1 MELILETTES
11 SGAFGINTKTEQKTI
26 GRIEF
31 ELFSDCPLTSENFR
45 CLCTGE
51 KGIGKSGKPLHYK
64 GNVIHRIVPNFM
76 MQGGDITD

>member
-1 MELILETTES
+1 MYNFLEKDQLKLFPNVFMDIS
-11 SGAFGINTKTEQKTI
+11 VNGKNF

-51 KGIGKSGKPLHYK
+51 KGMGKSGMNLHYK
-64 GNVIHRIVPNFM
+64 GSMIHRIVPDFL
-76 MQGGDITD
+76 I

>member
-1 MELILETTES
+1 MDIS
-11 SGAFGINTKTEQKTI
+11 VDHEQM

-31 ELFSDCPLTSENFR
+31 ELYGDTPITSENFR

-64 GNVIHRIVPNFM
+64 GNVFHRIIPNFV
-76 MQGGDITD
+76 I